1 MNKMATTPHTQVHAP
16 QDDRSLGTLI
26 SELAQDT
33 TTLVQ
38 QEVALAKAEMSE
50 KASQVGQ
57 GISTLVIGGVVL
69 LAGFLALIDFA
80 IYGLAELL
88 PPDLSPWLGALIVGV
103 IVSVIGYVMLQNGRR
118 KMRETSLAPQR
129 TATSLQRDKEMVKEH
144 LS

>member
-1 MNKMATTPHTQVHAP
+1 MATTQHTQVHTP

-50 KASQVGQ
+50 KASQVGR
-57 GISTLVIGGVVL
+57 GISTLAIGGGIL
-69 LAGFLALIDFA
+69 LAGLLALIDFA

-103 IVSVIGYVMLQNGRR
+103 ILSAIGYIMLQNGR
-118 KMRETSLAPQR
+118 KEIKSTTLTPER
-129 TATSLQRDKEMVKEH
+129 TATSLQRDKDMVKEH
-144 LS
+144 VS

>member
-1 MNKMATTPHTQVHAP
+1 MASTQHTDIHTS
-16 QDDRSLGTLI
+16 QDNRSLGTLI

-50 KASQVGQ
+50 KTSQIGR
-57 GISTLVIGGVVL
+57 GISTLAIGGVVL
-69 LAGFLALIDFA
+69 LAGLLALIDFA

-103 IVSVIGYVMLQNGRR
+103 VLSVIGYVMLQNGRQEI
-118 KMRETSLAPQR
+118 KETTLTPER

-144 LS
+144 VS

>member
-1 MNKMATTPHTQVHAP
+1 MATTPHPSAP
-16 QDDRSLGTLI
+16 TPHDDRPLGVLI

-50 KASQVGQ
+50 KASQVGR
-57 GISTLVIGGVVL
+57 GISSLAIGGVIL
-69 LAGFLALIDFA
+69 LAGLLALIDFA

-103 IVSVIGYVMLQNGRR
+103 VLSAIGYFMLQHGRQAI
-118 KMRETSLAPQR
+118 KETTLTPER
-129 TATSLQRDKEMVKEH
+129 TTTSLQRDKEMVKEH
-144 LS
+144 VS

>member
-1 MNKMATTPHTQVHAP
+1 MATPQHTQVHTP
-16 QDDRSLGTLI
+16 QDNRSLGTLI

-50 KASQVGQ
+50 KASQVGR
-57 GISTLVIGGVVL
+57 GISTLAIGGVIL
-69 LAGFLALIDFA
+69 LAGLLALIDFA

-103 IVSVIGYVMLQNGRR
+103 ILSVIGYVMLQSGRKEVR
-118 KMRETSLAPQR
+118 TTTLTPER

-144 LS
+144 VS

>member
-1 MNKMATTPHTQVHAP
+1 MATPQHTQVHTP
-16 QDDRSLGTLI
+16 QDNRSLGTLI

-50 KASQVGQ
+50 KASQLGR
-57 GISTLVIGGVVL
+57 GISTLAIGGVIL
-69 LAGFLALIDFA
+69 LAGLLALIDFA

-88 PPDLSPWLGALIVGV
+88 PPELSPWLGALIVGV
-103 IVSVIGYVMLQNGRR
+103 ILSVIGYVMLQSGRKEIR
-118 KMRETSLAPQR
+118 TTTLTPER

-144 LS
+144 VS

>member
-1 MNKMATTPHTQVHAP
+1 MASTQQPPVHTP
-16 QDDRSLGTLI
+16 QDDRSLGALI

-57 GISTLVIGGVVL
+57 SVSTLAIGGVIL
-69 LAGFLALIDFA
+69 LAGLLALIDFA

-103 IVSVIGYVMLQNGRR
+103 VLSVIGYIMLQSGRQ
-118 KMRETSLAPQR
+118 KIKSTTLTPER
-129 TATSLQRDKEMVKEH
+129 TTTSLQRDKEMVKEH
-144 LS
+144 VS

>member
-1 MNKMATTPHTQVHAP
+1 MASTQHTDIHTS
-16 QDDRSLGTLI
+16 QDNRSLGTLI

-50 KASQVGQ
+50 KTSQIGR
-57 GISTLVIGGVVL
+57 GISTLAIGGVVL
-69 LAGFLALIDFA
+69 LAGLLALIDFA

-103 IVSVIGYVMLQNGRR
+103 VLSVIGYVMLQNGRQEI
-118 KMRETSLAPQR
+118 KSTTLTPER
-129 TATSLQRDKEMVKEH
+129 TATSLKRDKEMIKEH
-144 LS
+144 VS

>member
-1 MNKMATTPHTQVHAP
+1 MASTQHTDIHTS
-16 QDDRSLGTLI
+16 QDNRSLGTLI

-50 KASQVGQ
+50 KTSQIGR
-57 GISTLVIGGVVL
+57 GISTLAIGGVVL
-69 LAGFLALIDFA
+69 LAGLLALIDFA

-103 IVSVIGYVMLQNGRR
+103 VLSVIGYVMLQNGR
-118 KMRETSLAPQR
+118 KEIKETTLTPER

-144 LS
+144 VS

>member
-1 MNKMATTPHTQVHAP
+1 MASTQHSQVHTP
-16 QDDRSLGTLI
+16 QDDRSLGALI

-50 KASQVGQ
+50 KASQVSR
-57 GISTLVIGGVVL
+57 GIATLAIGGVVL
-69 LAGFLALIDFA
+69 LAGLLALLDFA

-88 PPDLSPWLGALIVGV
+88 PEDLSPWLGALIVGV
-103 IVSVIGYVMLQNGRR
+103 IVAVIGFIMLQSGR
-118 KMRETSLAPQR
+118 KKIQSTTLTPNR

-144 LS
+144 VS

>member
-1 MNKMATTPHTQVHAP
+1 MATTQHTHAHTP
-16 QDDRSLGTLI
+16 QDNRSLGALI

-50 KASQVGQ
+50 KASQVGR
-57 GISTLVIGGVVL
+57 GISRLAIGGVIL
-69 LAGFLALIDFA
+69 LAGLLALVDFA

-103 IVSVIGYVMLQNGRR
+103 ILSAIGYVMLQNGR
-118 KMRETSLAPQR
+118 KEIKSTTLAPER
-129 TATSLQRDKEMVKEH
+129 TATSLQRDKDMVKEQI
-144 LS
+144 S

>member
-1 MNKMATTPHTQVHAP
+1 MATTPHTQVQTP
-16 QDDRSLGTLI
+16 QDNRSLGTLI

-50 KASQVGQ
+50 KASQVGR
-57 GISTLVIGGVVL
+57 GISTLAIGGVVL
-69 LAGFLALIDFA
+69 LAGLLALIDFA

-103 IVSVIGYVMLQNGRR
+103 VLSVIGYIMLQNGR
-118 KMRETSLAPQR
+118 KEIKSTTLTPER
-129 TATSLQRDKEMVKEH
+129 TATSLQRDKDMVKEH
-144 LS
+144 VS

>member
-1 MNKMATTPHTQVHAP
+1 MASTQHSQVHTP
-16 QDDRSLGTLI
+16 QDDRSLGALI

-50 KASQVGQ
+50 KASQVGR
-57 GISTLVIGGVVL
+57 GISTLAIGGVVL
-69 LAGFLALIDFA
+69 LAGLLALLDFA

-88 PPDLSPWLGALIVGV
+88 PEDLSPWLGALIVGV
-103 IVSVIGYVMLQNGRR
+103 IVAVIGFIMLQSGR
-118 KMRETSLAPQR
+118 KKIQSTTLTPNR

-144 LS
+144 VS

>member
-1 MNKMATTPHTQVHAP
+1 MASTQHTDIHTS
-16 QDDRSLGTLI
+16 QDNRSLGTLI
-26 SELAQDT
+26 SEFAQDT

-50 KASQVGQ
+50 KASQIGR
-57 GISTLVIGGVVL
+57 GISTLTIGGVVL
-69 LAGFLALIDFA
+69 LAGLLALIDFA

-103 IVSVIGYVMLQNGRR
+103 VLSLIGYVMLQNGR
-118 KMRETSLAPQR
+118 KEIKETTLTPER

-144 LS
+144 VS